1 MENKLN
7 KAISARIVELM
18 ERRNLTAYA
27 VLKEVQIPKASF
39 YKCIEN
45 QSEWKIDHLIQISK
59 LFDASLNW
67 LISGEKTSNIVKEK
81 GVEYIAID
89 DAIKENNL
97 LFEYPI
103 LADVPAGRSEINH
116 HDWPEYIKIDID
128 PREHFALRI
137 DEEYGIS
144 MAPYIEPGDILFCN
158 FTRKFNSGDIVVARY
173 DGTKGAVKRIFI
185 DEQITLISF
194 NPLESP
200 IIINKRQLQQV
211 FKVVLIWKKK

>member
-1 MENKLN
+1 MT
-7 KAISARIVELM
+7 IG
-18 ERRNLTAYA
+18 ER
-27 VLKEVQIPKASF
+27 LKEFSKMRFKSHAELAEKLGIKREQLYPYFNDDSKPGSELLIKL
-39 YKCIEN
+39 IELGCDV
-45 QSEWKIDHLIQISK
+45 EWLLKGKRSSTLIKS
-59 LFDASLNW
+59 
-67 LISGEKTSNIVKEK
+67 K

-89 DAIKENNL
+89 DAIKENKL

-194 NPLESP
+194 NPLEPP
-200 IIINKRQLQQV
+200 IIINKKQLQQV
-211 FKVVLIWKKK
+211 FKVVLIWKKR

>member
-1 MENKLN
+1 MDESEKQQIGKRLRHFAESNFESLAEFGRSFGKDRTFFTPYFNGSSLLGGEMLKKL
-7 KAISARIVELM
+7 AELGCDIDWLLTGK
-18 ERRNLTAYA
+18 RNT
-27 VLKEVQIPKASF
+27 S
-39 YKCIEN
+39 
-45 QSEWKIDHLIQISK
+45 LI
-59 LFDASLNW
+59 
-67 LISGEKTSNIVKEK
+67 KEK
-81 GVEYIAID
+81 GVEYVAVD
-89 DAIKENNL
+89 DALKSDKL

-128 PREHFALRI
+128 PREHFALKI

-144 MAPYIEPGDILFCN
+144 MAPYIEPGDILFCSY
-158 FTRKFNSGDIVVARY
+158 TVKFKSGDIVVARY